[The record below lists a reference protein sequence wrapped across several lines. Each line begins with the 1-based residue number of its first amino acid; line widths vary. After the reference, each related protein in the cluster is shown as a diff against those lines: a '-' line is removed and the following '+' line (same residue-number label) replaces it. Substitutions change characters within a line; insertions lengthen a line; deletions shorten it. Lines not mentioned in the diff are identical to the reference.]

1 MIHPRDVDRLS
12 PLRTHENVPH
22 GSGDLDM
29 ERVIGAAADAVVEC
43 VLYENELDTD
53 PNSEIEDGAAL
64 LKHC

>member
-1 MIHPRDVDRLS
+1 
-12 PLRTHENVPH
+12 
-22 GSGDLDM
+22 M